1 MSQAGFGD
9 SSSQESIS
17 QESVESQSPQQV
29 ALQIVSETAPKV
41 APKVAL
47 SNIASNTV
55 SNIAAEPTT
64 LFNALP
70 RQVLEQELQ
79 FCNERSQQAQ
89 VLLRQAQE
97 QLQLSQLVIQRQE
110 TLTQTLQAR
119 IDQLERELQDVHSSG
134 EELRDRLKRQQ
145 HHTSQLKAALER
157 CLDTSS
163 PKEAAPNNLV
173 MSNIESWSIS
183 KLADEKI
190 TPVEQI
196 NSSPLQNVV
205 KIAPP
210 LQPIE
215 MPSALTDDQDS
226 AISNISDNQSDRQF
240 EQPEPID
247 PPSSILP
254 KMQPISPLIIRTH
267 KAASGSPIA
276 LSLLNTQPLPPIPNP
291 TDNPITN
298 LISNPIANQQQTN
311 DQSAQVDQQE
321 IPTED
326 YSKPRYTHDSPLS
339 STSAQNSSR
348 ISTVIAPKFMR
359 TLYSYGS
366 ADTPEPQEELAIANS
381 LPNSSSPSS
390 RQPVKTLAAVQ
401 LPQFPPLP
409 RR

>member
-17 QESVESQSPQQV
+17 QESVESQSPQQ
-29 ALQIVSETAPKV
+29 AAPKI
-41 APKVAL
+41 AFANTAL
-47 SNIASNTV
+47 PNT
-55 SNIAAEPTT
+55 SAEPTT

-145 HHTSQLKAALER
+145 YHTSQLKAALER
-157 CLDTSS
+157 CLDTSAKEIA
-163 PKEAAPNNLV
+163 PKDLI
-173 MSNIESWSIS
+173 MSNLESWSIA

-190 TPVEQI
+190 TPVQQI
-196 NSSPLQNVV
+196 NSSPQQSVV
-205 KIAPP
+205 KITPP

-215 MPSALTDDQDS
+215 MPYGVGGDQNSEISDSDDQV
-226 AISNISDNQSDRQF
+226 R
-240 EQPEPID
+240 QPEPID
-247 PPSSILP
+247 APSSISP
-254 KMQPISPLIIRTH
+254 KMQPISPLIVPAH
-267 KAASGSPIA
+267 KAAGGLPIA
-276 LSLLNTQPLPPIPNP
+276 LSLLNTQAAL
-291 TDNPITN
+291 
-298 LISNPIANQQQTN
+298 PIANPNQSN
-311 DQSAQVDQQE
+311 DASFDSAASIGVREFGLHDLQESPQVDRQE
-321 IPTED
+321 MPIED
-326 YSKPRYTHDSPLS
+326 DSKPKYRYDSSNS
-339 STSAQNSSR
+339 STSDANSSMVSR
-348 ISTVIAPKFMR
+348 VVAPKFIR
-359 TLYSYGS
+359 ALYGYGS
-366 ADTPEPQEELAIANS
+366 VESPEPPAELAIANA
-381 LPNSSSPSS
+381 SPSG
-390 RQPVKTLAAVQ
+390 RQPIKTLAAVQ

>member
-17 QESVESQSPQQV
+17 QESVESQSPHQ
-29 ALQIVSETAPKV
+29 AAPKIT
-41 APKVAL
+41 PE
-47 SNIASNTV
+47 IASKIALTNT
-55 SNIAAEPTT
+55 SPEPTT
-64 LFNALP
+64 LFHALP

-119 IDQLERELQDVHSSG
+119 IDQLERELQDVHTSG

-157 CLDTSS
+157 CLDTSAS
-163 PKEAAPNNLV
+163 KEIAPKDLV
-173 MSNIESWSIS
+173 MSNLESWSS
-183 KLADEKI
+183 AKLADEKI

-196 NSSPLQNVV
+196 NSSPQQSVV

-210 LQPIE
+210 LQPIK
-215 MPSALTDDQDS
+215 MPYGLGAAQDSEIAKSDDQV
-226 AISNISDNQSDRQF
+226 R
-240 EQPEPID
+240 QPEPID
-247 PPSSILP
+247 APSSIAP
-254 KMQPISPLIIRTH
+254 KMQPISPLIIRAH

-276 LSLLNTQPLPPIPNP
+276 LSLLNTRPDLPIPNP
-291 TDNPITN
+291 KQTNAEPITSAELIPESIPN
-298 LISNPIANQQQTN
+298 SIPNSGGVREFGLRDLQEIISN
-311 DQSAQVDQQE
+311 DD
-321 IPTED
+321 
-326 YSKPRYTHDSPLS
+326 SKPSYRHDSQIS
-339 STSAQNSSR
+339 STSATNSSR
-348 ISTVIAPKFMR
+348 ISTVVAPKFIR
-359 TLYSYGS
+359 ALYSYGNVEN
-366 ADTPEPQEELAIANS
+366 PEPPEELAIANS
-381 LPNSSSPSS
+381 SSPSG